1 MNWRLLVFGFVVW
14 LWTGLSLAASAGTAV
29 ELEIEGAIGP
39 ATSDYVERSLENAID
54 AGARL
59 IILRIDTP
67 GGLDLSMR
75 KIIKQMIASPVPI
88 VTYVAPSGARAA
100 SAGTYIVYASH
111 VAAMAPATSI
121 GAATPVQLA
130 GPHTPSAP
138 PAKDDTKEKGE
149 DNPPSQPGHA
159 MERKM
164 INDAVA
170 YIKGLAQMR
179 GRNAEW
185 AEKAVREAAT
195 LTADEALKLH
205 VVDLIATDEGNL
217 LRQLDGRKVRVL
229 GREVQLETE
238 GLEIQRMEP
247 DWRSRLLQVLT
258 DPNIAYILMLLGIYG
273 LIFEFSNPG
282 AIAPGVL
289 GSICLLMAL
298 FAFQVL
304 PINYAGLALILLG
317 VALMITE
324 AFVPSFGILGIGG
337 VAAFT
342 LGSIMLTDT
351 GVPGFGIHLE
361 LILGFAITSAL
372 LFVLGLGMI
381 LKARRKHV
389 STGIEELLHDTAV
402 ALEDF
407 EREGWVRLHS
417 ERWRAISERP
427 IKRGERL
434 KVTGVEG
441 LTVFVTPVREE
452 TS

>member
-1 MNWRLLVFGFVVW
+1 MNLRRLAFGFVVW
-14 LWTGLSLAASAGTAV
+14 LWTGLSFAATAGTAV

-88 VTYVAPSGARAA
+88 VAYVAPSGARAA

-130 GPHTPSAP
+130 GPHTPPAP
-138 PAKDDTKEKGE
+138 PDKDDTKKGE
-149 DNPPSQPGHA
+149 HKSPSPRGHA

-170 YIKGLAQMR
+170 YIKGLARMR

-195 LTADEALKLH
+195 LTASEALRLH
-205 VVDLIATDEGNL
+205 VIDLIATDEGNL
-217 LRQLDGRKVRVL
+217 LRQLDGHKVRVL
-229 GREVQLETE
+229 GREIQLETD
-238 GLEIQRMEP
+238 GLLLQRMEP

-381 LKARRKHV
+381 LKARQKPV
-389 STGIEELLHDTAV
+389 TTGIEELLHDTAV

-417 ERWRAISERP
+417 ERWRAISDRP
-427 IKRGERL
+427 VKRGERL
-434 KVTGVEG
+434 KVTAVEG
-441 LTVFVTPVREE
+441 LTVFVTPIREE
-452 TS
+452 NP

>member
-1 MNWRLLVFGFVVW
+1 MRLQWMMLTL
-14 LWTGLSLAASAGTAV
+14 LWCLGTTTTISASEKSAV
-29 ELEIEGAIGP
+29 QLDIEGAIGP
-39 ATSDYVERSLENAID
+39 ATTDYVKRSFSRAID
-54 AGARL
+54 LGTAL
-59 IILRIDTP
+59 LILRIDTP

-75 KIIKQMIASPVPI
+75 EIIKQIIASPIPV
-88 VTYVAPSGARAA
+88 VAYVAPSGARAA

-130 GPHTPSAP
+130 GPGAP
-138 PAKDDTKEKGE
+138 PPSSGKEKDQADRKATRPAGS
-149 DNPPSQPGHA
+149 D
-159 MERKM
+159 MKRKM
-164 INDAVA
+164 VNDAVA
-170 YIKGLAQMR
+170 YIKGLAKMR

-195 LTADEALKLH
+195 LTAEEALNLK
-205 VVDLIATDEGNL
+205 VIDIMATDVGDL
-217 LRQLDGRKVRVL
+217 LSQLDGRKVRVL
-229 GREVQLETE
+229 GQEITLETE
-238 GLEIQRMEP
+238 GMVLQRMEP
-247 DWRSRLLQVLT
+247 DWRSRLLAVLT

-282 AIAPGVL
+282 AIVPGVL

-317 VALMITE
+317 VALMVAE

-342 LGSIMLTDT
+342 LGSILLTDT
-351 GVPGFGIHLE
+351 GIPGFGIDLE

-381 LKARRKHV
+381 LKARRKPV
-389 STGIEELLHDTAV
+389 FTGTEELLHEPAV

-407 EREGWVRLHS
+407 DREGWVRLHS
-417 ERWRAISERP
+417 ERWRAIADRP
-427 IKRGERL
+427 VRRGDRL
-434 KVTGVEG
+434 KVTAVEG
-441 LTVFVTPVREE
+441 LTVHVTPMDSR
-452 TS
+452 S

>member
-1 MNWRLLVFGFVVW
+1 MRLQWLVFILFLCLPSV
-14 LWTGLSLAASAGTAV
+14 LLSAPMERNAV

-39 ATSDYVERSLENAID
+39 ATADYIKRSFSQISES
-54 AGARL
+54 GAHL

-67 GGLDLSMR
+67 GGLDVSMR
-75 KIIKQMIASPVPI
+75 EIIKQIIASPVP
-88 VTYVAPSGARAA
+88 VVAYVAPSGARAA
-100 SAGTYIVYASH
+100 SAGPYIVYASH
-111 VAAMAPATSI
+111 VAAMAQATSI

-130 GPHTPSAP
+130 GPAS
-138 PAKDDTKEKGE
+138 
-149 DNPPSQPGHA
+149 PPSPPGKHKDEKDKQA
-159 MERKM
+159 TKAPGSTMERKM
-164 INDAVA
+164 VNDAVA
-170 YIKGLAQMR
+170 YIKGLARMR

-195 LTADEALKLH
+195 LTAQEALKMK
-205 VVDLIATDEGNL
+205 VIDLIATDVGDL

-229 GREVQLETE
+229 GQEIVLDTA
-238 GLEIQRMEP
+238 GLVLQRMQP
-247 DWRSRLLQVLT
+247 DWRSRLLAVLT

-282 AIAPGVL
+282 AIVPGVL

-317 VALMITE
+317 VALMVAE

-337 VAAFT
+337 IAAFT

-372 LFVLGLGMI
+372 LFILGLGMI
-381 LKARRKHV
+381 IKAWRKPV
-389 STGIEELLHDTAV
+389 ASGAEELLHGTAV

-417 ERWRAISERP
+417 ERWRAITDHPVR
-427 IKRGERL
+427 RGDRL
-434 KVTGVEG
+434 RVTAVDG
-441 LTVFVTPVREE
+441 LTAHVTPYREE
-452 TS
+452 TL

>member
-1 MNWRLLVFGFVVW
+1 MKLQWMMFALFLGWFSVTF
-14 LWTGLSLAASAGTAV
+14 SASADTKAV
-29 ELEIEGAIGP
+29 QLDIEGAIGP
-39 ATSDYVERSLENAID
+39 ATTDYVKRGLSQASD
-54 AGARL
+54 SGAAL

-67 GGLDLSMR
+67 GGLDVSMR
-75 KIIKQMIASPVPI
+75 EIIKQIIASPIPV
-88 VTYVAPSGARAA
+88 VAYVAPSGARAA

-130 GPHTPSAP
+130 GPGSPSPAPDKDRQEKDRKTPKSTGGDM
-138 PAKDDTKEKGE
+138 K
-149 DNPPSQPGHA
+149 
-159 MERKM
+159 RKM
-164 INDAVA
+164 VNDAVA
-170 YIKGLAQMR
+170 YIKGLAKMR
-179 GRNAEW
+179 GRNVEW

-195 LTADEALKLH
+195 LTAEEALQLK
-205 VVDLIATDEGNL
+205 VIDLVASDVGDL
-217 LRQLDGRKVRVL
+217 LRQLDGRKVRL
-229 GREVQLETE
+229 LSGEITLDTK
-238 GLEIQRMEP
+238 GLLLQRIQP
-247 DWRSRLLQVLT
+247 DWRSRLLAVLT

-282 AIAPGVL
+282 AIVPGVL

-317 VALMITE
+317 IALMVAE

-337 VAAFT
+337 IAAFT
-342 LGSIMLTDT
+342 LGSILLTDT

-381 LKARRKHV
+381 LKARRKPVH
-389 STGIEELLHDTAV
+389 TGIEELLHQTAV

-407 EREGWVRLHS
+407 DREGWVRLHS
-417 ERWRAISERP
+417 ERWRAITRHP
-427 IKRGERL
+427 VRRGDRL
-434 KVTGVEG
+434 KVTAVDG
-441 LTVFVTPVREE
+441 LTVNVTPCKEE